1 MLRVEETQQAVEFSA
16 ALIAKFDDVKSRYPQ
31 GKQKSA
37 LLPILHLTQ
46 AEFGW
51 LSSAAM
57 DKVAEYLGILPIE
70 VYEVATFYTM
80 YFLRPQG
87 KYVLE
92 VCRTGPCCLV
102 GAEKIMDHIEQRLG
116 VKEGEVTPDGL
127 FSWRGVECL
136 AACGFGPVLQIGPE
150 YTFYENLTPESVDK
164 LIADLKSGRDNQQ
177 SFQRVNPVATVDNKA
192 SEQEY
197 NNTILPPTD
206 PTQRSAEEI

>member
-1 MLRVEETQQAVEFSA
+1 MLRVEDTEQAPVEFSA
-16 ALIAKFDDVKSRYPQ
+16 ALIAKFDDIKSRYPE

-37 LLPILHLTQ
+37 LLPVLHLVQ

-51 LSSAAM
+51 LSVPAM
-57 DKVAEYLGILPIE
+57 DKVAAYLNILPIE

-80 YFLRPQG
+80 YFMRPQG

-102 GAEKIMDHIEQRLG
+102 GAEKIMDYIEQQLG

-150 YTFYENLTPESVDK
+150 YTFYENLTTQSVDT
-164 LIADLKSGRDNQQ
+164 LIADLK
-177 SFQRVNPVATVDNKA
+177 AKA
-192 SEQEY
+192 
-197 NNTILPPTD
+197 NN
-206 PTQRSAEEI
+206 

>member
-1 MLRVEETQQAVEFSA
+1 MLRVEDTELIPVEFSA
-16 ALIAKFDDVKSRYPQ
+16 GLIAKFDEIVSRYPA

-37 LLPILHLTQ
+37 LLPILHLVQ

-51 LSSAAM
+51 TSAPAM
-57 DKVAEYLGILPIE
+57 DKVAEYLKLQPIE
-70 VYEVATFYTM
+70 VYEVASFYTM

-102 GAEKIMDHIEQRLG
+102 GAEKIMDHLEQKLG
-116 VKEGEVTPDGL
+116 VKEGDVTADGL

-150 YTFYENLTPESVDK
+150 YTFYEKLTNESVDQ
-164 LIADLKSGRDNQQ
+164 LITDLKAKG
-177 SFQRVNPVATVDNKA
+177 
-192 SEQEY
+192 
-197 NNTILPPTD
+197 
-206 PTQRSAEEI
+206 